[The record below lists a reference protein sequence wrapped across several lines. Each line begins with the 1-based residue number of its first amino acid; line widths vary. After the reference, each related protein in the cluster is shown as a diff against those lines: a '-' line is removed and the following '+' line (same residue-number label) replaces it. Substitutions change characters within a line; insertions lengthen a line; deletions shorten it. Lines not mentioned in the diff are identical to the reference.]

1 MELKKSPK
9 ANLENKRTM
18 FFQIGI
24 LLTLGVVLLAFEWST
39 TEKEVLS
46 FEQTAAVV
54 IEEEMVPITQA
65 ESTPPPPQVAVPVM
79 SDQIEIVD
87 DNIKLETDFTI
98 NTEDDKRIAVEIV
111 NYVQEAAQ
119 EEVIEEEE
127 IPFLIVENKPKFQ
140 GSEDQNV
147 FRNWVQSKV
156 VYPESAVENGVSG
169 RVTVEFTIDTDGN
182 VKNVRVLRGA
192 PDASLD
198 REAIRVISSSPRWE
212 PGRQRDKA
220 VRVVYVFP
228 VVFELR

>member
-24 LLTLGVVLLAFEWST
+24 LLTLAIVYLAFEWSS
-39 TEKEVLS
+39 TEKEELS
-46 FEQTAAVV
+46 FEPTATVV

-65 ESTPPPPQVAVPVM
+65 ETAPPPPQITVPVM

-87 DNIKLETDFTI
+87 DDIKLEMDYTI

-127 IPFLIVENKPKFQ
+127 IPFMIVENKPKFQ
-140 GSEDQNV
+140 GQEDPNV
-147 FRNWVQSKV
+147 FRNWVQSRV
-156 VYPESAVENGVSG
+156 VYSESAVENGVSG
-169 RVTVEFTIDTDGN
+169 RVTVEFTVDTDGS
-182 VKNVRVLRGA
+182 VKNVRILRGA

-198 REAIRVISSSPRWE
+198 REVIRVISSSPRWE

-220 VRVVYVFP
+220 VKVVYNFP